1 MSTVKEY
8 WMNKKENEER
18 AKTHTDAMQR
28 LYAKEIADCVSHTRT
43 YHSVSD
49 FFPFSGIT
57 YGSPDVVV
65 DDISTVDAI
74 AKYMNGHTAV
84 LNFASYKEPGGK
96 FLEGSMAQEE
106 SLCHASFL
114 YNVLSQCPEY
124 YRWNNEHKKRG
135 LYENRALYSPR
146 VRFFHGR
153 NTYVADVITCAAPNL
168 SAARKY
174 CAVLPEE
181 NRKVLNSRVQ
191 FLLDVAER
199 EKVHT
204 LILGA
209 WGCGVFGQD
218 PEEVAYTFKNNL
230 PKRNIR
236 KVVFAIPAGNNKN
249 FETFNKVFNPKQ
261 DSFQGKR
268 DPYKVKMIDI
278 MLENMANDEYFN
290 AQLCSSETKN
300 INLDDNALR
309 VLRAYYEGKELNIKE
324 RG

>member
-1 MSTVKEY
+1 MVKEY

-43 YHSVSD
+43 YHSVTD
-49 FFPFSGIT
+49 FFSFSGIT

-96 FLEGSMAQEE
+96 FIEGSMAQEE
-106 SLCHASFL
+106 ALCHSSFL
-114 YNVLSQCPEY
+114 YNVLAQCQGY
-124 YRWNNEHKKRG
+124 YQWNNEHKNTG
-135 LYENRALYSPR
+135 LYKNRALYSPN
-146 VRFFHGR
+146 VRFFHGE

-168 SAARKY
+168 STARKY
-174 CAVLPEE
+174 CHVSQQE
-181 NRKVLNSRVQ
+181 NTAALNSRIQ
-191 FLLDVAER
+191 FLLDIAER
-199 EKVHT
+199 EKVDT

-218 PEEVAYTFKNNL
+218 PEEVAQIFKNNL
-230 PKRNIR
+230 PERDIK
-236 KVVFAIPAGNNKN
+236 KVIFAIPAGNNKN
-249 FETFNKVFNPKQ
+249 FEAFNKIFNSKRN
-261 DSFQGKR
+261 SFHGKS

-278 MLENMANDEYFN
+278 MLDCMAKDEYFH
-290 AQLCSSETKN
+290 AQLCSPETKN
-300 INLDDNALR
+300 INLDDNALQI
-309 VLRAYYEGKELNIKE
+309 LRAYYEGKVINIKE